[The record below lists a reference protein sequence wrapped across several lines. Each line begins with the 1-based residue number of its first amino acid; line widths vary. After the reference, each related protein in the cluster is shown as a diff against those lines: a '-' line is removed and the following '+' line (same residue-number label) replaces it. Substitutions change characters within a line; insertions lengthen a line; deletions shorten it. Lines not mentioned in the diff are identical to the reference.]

1 MSVVEPEEWVAHEQE
16 RLDRELSQLDQLVVT
31 VAGLAIAITEHAK
44 VSRQL
49 MADVDRHEE
58 ELAAAHAGIRDV
70 RRVVAGLA
78 EQVKALEPGAA
89 IEMIDSFDDTLEEI
103 ENRLGRI
110 EHALPVI
117 ERKVGLKRRTEA
129 WSARLLRPEAGAHRR
144 PRAMSLRWAWVPPSA
159 CHAPTGQ
166 RRHVAPWEHEPP
178 CVRGGTGWS
187 GSIDSATS

>member
-1 MSVVEPEEWVAHEQE
+1 MTVVEPEEWVAHEQE

-78 EQVKALEPGAA
+78 EQVQALEPGAA

-117 ERKVGLKRRTEA
+117 ERKIGLKRRADA
-129 WSARLLRPEAGAHRR
+129 WE
-144 PRAMSLRWAWVPPSA
+144 PRETPP
-159 CHAPTGQ
+159 T
-166 RRHVAPWEHEPP
+166 
-178 CVRGGTGWS
+178 
-187 GSIDSATS
+187 